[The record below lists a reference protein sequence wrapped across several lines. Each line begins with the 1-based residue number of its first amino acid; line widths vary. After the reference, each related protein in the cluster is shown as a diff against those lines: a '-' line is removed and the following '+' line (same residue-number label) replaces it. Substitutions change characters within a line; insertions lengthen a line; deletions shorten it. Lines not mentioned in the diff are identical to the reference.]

1 MNKLVWPAAGGV
13 GTINEADWKQAV
25 DLSLTT
31 KNQTGDTVL
40 TKQPEGLAFTN
51 DYIKQALTRR
61 RRRASTSTARRSSR
75 ARGPC

>member
-13 GTINEADWKQAV
+13 GTINEADWKQTV

-61 RRRASTSTARRSSR
+61 RRASTSTARRSSR
-75 ARGPC
+75 GRGPR